1 METQQI
7 LIRCVGSCL
16 WILFYSIKKH
26 QLKAISASSVINSK
40 VFFICK
46 GLIWLQSSSCRSRG
60 PTLAPFSLGR
70 PAFHSWTRLPAG
82 HDSPHLSRAHRS
94 QTPLTQH
101 APYSL
106 LAVTTRDSSCTKGGK
121 NNCKQGWDR
130 KGIALYLR
138 RRAAGEK
145 ITDI

>member
-1 METQQI
+1 MCGFPFLNIYT
-7 LIRCVGSCL
+7 LKK
-16 WILFYSIKKH
+16 IKKKKH
-26 QLKAISASSVINSK
+26 ELKTIGACSFINSK

-46 GLIWLQSSSCRSRG
+46 GLIWLQTPSCQSRG

-70 PAFHSWTRLPAG
+70 PAFRSWSRLPAC

-106 LAVTTRDSSCTKGGK
+106 LAVTTRDSSCTKGK
-121 NNCKQGWDR
+121 KPANKDQIVKVTFCLKR
-130 KGIALYLR
+130 
-138 RRAAGEK
+138 
-145 ITDI
+145 